1 MALTSGFF
9 NSKNHDRLYDAT
21 QISTLFEGLINDGVY
36 QGVGNIFKV
45 SASNG
50 MNVTVDTGR
59 AWFNNT
65 WTRNDALIVLTVP
78 TAEQVL
84 KRIDAVVIEV
94 NSLETVRNN
103 TVKIVKGTPASNPAK
118 PSLTKNDDV
127 HQYPL
132 AYITVDP
139 NVTAITQQK
148 IQNAVGTSAC
158 PFVTGIID
166 TLDIDNLIA
175 QWSSEFNVLF
185 AELEE
190 KISQAASQTL
200 IDKSVTEPKIAND
213 AVVTRT
219 VKDGVVTRAKLAQ
232 DALYSPIRI
241 VQSDSNVV
249 SSDVGAT
256 IRTDGSA
263 SAITVTLTQ
272 AVSHAMP
279 VGTEIAFLPWAAATM
294 KIAFDGIKVGVL
306 DQTQAYLS
314 PTFTLKHKGMIAI
327 KKILS
332 DSNVDYWLLS
342 GLTEEVT
349 T

>member
-36 QGVGNIFKV
+36 QGVGHIFKV

-103 TVKIVKGTPASNPAK
+103 TIKIVKGTPASNPAK

-139 NVTAITQQK
+139 NVTVITQQK

-166 TLDIDNLIA
+166 TLDIDDLIA

-185 AELEE
+185 AELEDM
-190 KISQAASQTL
+190 IAQAASQTI
-200 IDKSVTEPKIAND
+200 IDGS
-213 AVVTRT
+213 
-219 VKDGVVTRAKLAQ
+219 VTRAKLAQ
-232 DALYSPIRI
+232 DALYSPIRM
-241 VQSDSNVV
+241 VQSDSNVD

-256 IRTDGSA
+256 IRTGGSA

-272 AVSHAMP
+272 TVSHAMP
-279 VGTEIAFLPWAAATM
+279 IGTEIAFLPWVAATM
-294 KIAFDGIKVGVL
+294 KIAFNGVKVGVL
-306 DQTQAYLS
+306 DQAQPYTS

-332 DSNVDYWLLS
+332 DNNGDYWLLS

>member
-103 TVKIVKGTPASNPAK
+103 TIKIVKGTPASNPAK

-139 NVTAITQQK
+139 NVTVITQQK

-166 TLDIDNLIA
+166 TLDIDDLIA

-185 AELEE
+185 AELEDM
-190 KISQAASQTL
+190 IAQAASQTI
-200 IDKSVTEPKIAND
+200 IDGS
-213 AVVTRT
+213 
-219 VKDGVVTRAKLAQ
+219 VTRAKLAK
-232 DALYSPIRI
+232 DALYSPIRM
-241 VQSDSNVV
+241 VQSNSNVV
-249 SSDVGAT
+249 SSDIGAT
-256 IRTDGSA
+256 IRTGGSA

-279 VGTEIAFLPWAAATM
+279 VGTEIAFLPWVAATM
-294 KIAFDGIKVGVL
+294 KIAFNGVKVGIL
-306 DQTQAYLS
+306 EQTQAYTS
-314 PTFTLKHKGMIAI
+314 PTFTLKHKGMVAI
-327 KKILS
+327 KKIIS
-332 DSNVDYWLLS
+332 DNNGDYWLLS
-342 GLTEEVT
+342 GLIEEVT

>member
-36 QGVGNIFKV
+36 QGVGHIFKV

-84 KRIDAVVIEV
+84 KRIDAVVLEV
-94 NSLETVRNN
+94 NSLDTVRNN
-103 TVKIVKGTPASNPAK
+103 TIKIVKGTPASNPSK

-139 NVTAITQQK
+139 NVTVITQQK

-166 TLDIDNLIA
+166 TLDIDDLIA

-185 AELEE
+185 AELEDM
-190 KISQAASQTL
+190 IAQAASQTI
-200 IDKSVTEPKIAND
+200 IDGS
-213 AVVTRT
+213 
-219 VKDGVVTRAKLAQ
+219 VTRAKLAK

-249 SSDVGAT
+249 SSDIGAT
-256 IRTDGSA
+256 IRTGGSA
-263 SAITVTLTQ
+263 SAIKVTLTQ

-279 VGTEIAFLPWAAATM
+279 IGTEIAFLPWVAATM
-294 KIAFDGIKVGVL
+294 KIAFNGVKVGIQ
-306 DQTQAYLS
+306 DQTQAYSS
-314 PTFTLKHKGMIAI
+314 PTFTLKHKGRVAI
-327 KKILS
+327 KKIIS
-332 DSNVDYWLLS
+332 DNNGDYWLLS
-342 GLTEEVT
+342 GLIEEVT

>member
-36 QGVGNIFKV
+36 QGVGHIFKV

-103 TVKIVKGTPASNPAK
+103 SIKIVKGTPASNPAK

-139 NVTAITQQK
+139 NVTVITQQK

-166 TLDIDNLIA
+166 TLDIDDLIA

-185 AELEE
+185 AELEDM
-190 KISQAASQTL
+190 IAQAASQTI
-200 IDKSVTEPKIAND
+200 IDGS
-213 AVVTRT
+213 
-219 VKDGVVTRAKLAQ
+219 VTRAKLAK

-249 SSDVGAT
+249 SSDIGGT
-256 IRTDGSA
+256 IRTGGSA

-272 AVSHAMP
+272 AVSHSMP
-279 VGTEIAFLPWAAATM
+279 VGTEIAFLPWVAAIM
-294 KIAFDGIKVGVL
+294 KIAFNGVKVGIL
-306 DQTQAYLS
+306 EQTQAYVS

-332 DSNVDYWLLS
+332 DNNGDYWLLS
-342 GLTEEVT
+342 GLIEEVT

>member
-36 QGVGNIFKV
+36 QGVGHIFKV

-84 KRIDAVVIEV
+84 KRIDAVVLEV
-94 NSLETVRNN
+94 NSLDTVRNN
-103 TVKIVKGTPASNPAK
+103 TIKIVKGTPASNPAK

-139 NVTAITQQK
+139 NVTIITQQK

-166 TLDIDNLIA
+166 TLDIDDLIA

-185 AELEE
+185 AELEDM
-190 KISQAASQTL
+190 IAQAASQTI
-200 IDKSVTEPKIAND
+200 IDGS
-213 AVVTRT
+213 
-219 VKDGVVTRAKLAQ
+219 VTRAKLAK

-241 VQSDSNVV
+241 VQSNSNVV
-249 SSDVGAT
+249 SSDIGGT
-256 IRTDGSA
+256 IRTGGSA

-279 VGTEIAFLPWAAATM
+279 VGTEIAFLPWVAATM
-294 KIAFDGIKVGVL
+294 KIAFNGVKVGIL
-306 DQTQAYLS
+306 EQTQAYVS

-332 DSNVDYWLLS
+332 DDNGDYWLLS
-342 GLTEEVT
+342 GLIEEVT

>member
-9 NSKNHDRLYDAT
+9 NSKTHDRLYDAT

-36 QGVGNIFKV
+36 QSVGNIFKV

-166 TLDIDNLIA
+166 TLDIDDLIA
-175 QWSSEFNVLF
+175 QWSSEFDVLF

-190 KISQAASQTL
+190 KISQAASQTI
-200 IDKSVTEPKIAND
+200 IDKSVTFPKLAND
-213 AVVTRT
+213 AVKR
-219 VKDGVVTRAKLAQ
+219 VVTNKTVAKANFVSDNTYTDYPYRA
-232 DALYSPIRI
+232 
-241 VQSDSNVV
+241 
-249 SSDVGAT
+249 
-256 IRTDGSA
+256 
-263 SAITVTLTQ
+263 AITVKGVTTDMIPEIIFDVADAIGGNYSPVAQTYNGGIYIYAASPPDNNLTIPTII
-272 AVSHAMP
+272 VWREG
-279 VGTEIAFLPWAAATM
+279 VGTW
-294 KIAFDGIKVGVL
+294 
-306 DQTQAYLS
+306 
-314 PTFTLKHKGMIAI
+314 
-327 KKILS
+327 
-332 DSNVDYWLLS
+332 
-342 GLTEEVT
+342 
-349 T
+349 

>member
-65 WTRNDALIVLTVP
+65 WTRNDAVIVLTVP

-94 NSLETVRNN
+94 NSLENVRNN
-103 TVKIVKGTPASNPAK
+103 SIKIVKGTPASNPAK

-166 TLDIDNLIA
+166 TLDIDNLIT
-175 QWSSEFNVLF
+175 QWSTEFNRLF

-190 KISQAASQTL
+190 KISQAASQTI
-200 IDKSVTEPKIAND
+200 IDGSVTR
-213 AVVTRT
+213 V
-219 VKDGVVTRAKLAQ
+219 KLAQ
-232 DALYSPIRI
+232 DALYSPIRM
-241 VQSDSNVV
+241 VLSDSNVV

-256 IRTDGSA
+256 IRTGGSA

-279 VGTEIAFLPWAAATM
+279 IDAEIAFLPWTGATM
-294 KIAFDGIKVGVL
+294 KIAFDGVKVGVL
-306 DQTQAYLS
+306 DQTQPYIS
-314 PTFTLKHKGMIAI
+314 PTFTLTKYGMVAI

-332 DSNVDYWLLS
+332 DSNGDYWLLT
-342 GLTEEVT
+342 GNAEVV
-349 T
+349 

>member
-36 QGVGNIFKV
+36 QGVGHIFKV

-84 KRIDAVVIEV
+84 KRIDAVVLEV
-94 NSLETVRNN
+94 NSLDTVRNN
-103 TVKIVKGTPASNPAK
+103 TIKIVKGTPASNPAK

-139 NVTAITQQK
+139 NVTVITQQK

-166 TLDIDNLIA
+166 TLDIDDLIA

-185 AELEE
+185 AELEDM
-190 KISQAASQTL
+190 IAQAASQTI
-200 IDKSVTEPKIAND
+200 IDGS
-213 AVVTRT
+213 
-219 VKDGVVTRAKLAQ
+219 VTRAKLAK

-249 SSDVGAT
+249 SSDIGAT
-256 IRTDGSA
+256 IRTGGSA
-263 SAITVTLTQ
+263 STIKVTLTQ
-272 AVSHAMP
+272 AMSHAMP
-279 VGTEIAFLPWAAATM
+279 VGTEIAFLPWVAATM
-294 KIAFDGIKVGVL
+294 KIAFDGVKVGIL
-306 DQTQAYLS
+306 EQTQAYIS
-314 PTFTLKHKGMIAI
+314 PTFTLKHKGMVAI
-327 KKILS
+327 KKIIS
-332 DSNVDYWLLS
+332 DNNGDYWLLS
-342 GLTEEVT
+342 GLIEEVT

>member
-94 NSLETVRNN
+94 NTLETVRNN
-103 TVKIVKGTPASNPAK
+103 SIKIVKGTPASNPAK

-139 NVTAITQQK
+139 NVTVITQQK

-166 TLDIDNLIA
+166 TLNIDDLIA

-185 AELEE
+185 AELEDM
-190 KISQAASQTL
+190 IAQAASQTI
-200 IDKSVTEPKIAND
+200 IDGS
-213 AVVTRT
+213 
-219 VKDGVVTRAKLAQ
+219 VTRAKLAK

-249 SSDVGAT
+249 SSDIGAT
-256 IRTDGSA
+256 IRTGGSA
-263 SAITVTLTQ
+263 SAIKVTLTQ

-279 VGTEIAFLPWAAATM
+279 VGTEIAFLPWVAATM
-294 KIAFDGIKVGVL
+294 KIAFNGVKVGIL
-306 DQTQAYLS
+306 EQTQAYVS

-332 DSNVDYWLLS
+332 DDNGDYWLLS
-342 GLTEEVT
+342 GLIEEVT

>member
-103 TVKIVKGTPASNPAK
+103 TIKIVKGTPASNPAK

-139 NVTAITQQK
+139 NVTVITQQK

-166 TLDIDNLIA
+166 TLDIDDLIA

-185 AELEE
+185 AELEDM
-190 KISQAASQTL
+190 IAQAASQTI
-200 IDKSVTEPKIAND
+200 IDGS
-213 AVVTRT
+213 
-219 VKDGVVTRAKLAQ
+219 VTRAKLAK
-232 DALYSPIRI
+232 DALYSPIRM

-249 SSDVGAT
+249 SSDIGAT
-256 IRTDGSA
+256 IRTGGSA

-279 VGTEIAFLPWAAATM
+279 VGTEIAFLPWVAATM
-294 KIAFDGIKVGVL
+294 KIAFDGVKVGIL
-306 DQTQAYLS
+306 EETQAYTS
-314 PTFTLKHKGMIAI
+314 PTFTLKHKGMVAI
-327 KKILS
+327 KKIIS
-332 DSNVDYWLLS
+332 DNNGDYWLLS
-342 GLTEEVT
+342 GLIEEVT

>member
-36 QGVGNIFKV
+36 QGVGHIFKV

-94 NSLETVRNN
+94 NSLDTVRNN
-103 TVKIVKGTPASNPAK
+103 TIKIVKGTPASNPSK

-139 NVTAITQQK
+139 NVTVITQQK

-166 TLDIDNLIA
+166 TLDIDDLIA

-185 AELEE
+185 SELEDM
-190 KISQAASQTL
+190 IAQAASQTIL
-200 IDKSVTEPKIAND
+200 DKSVTFSKLAND
-213 AVVTRT
+213 AIKRVVTNKVVAKADFKSDNTYTDYPYRAAIA
-219 VKDGVVTRAKLAQ
+219 VNGVTTNMIPEIIFDVV
-232 DALYSPIRI
+232 DAISGNYSPVAQTYNGGVYIYAASPPDNNLTIPTII
-241 VQSDSNVV
+241 VWRE
-249 SSDVGAT
+249 G
-256 IRTDGSA
+256 
-263 SAITVTLTQ
+263 
-272 AVSHAMP
+272 
-279 VGTEIAFLPWAAATM
+279 VGTW
-294 KIAFDGIKVGVL
+294 
-306 DQTQAYLS
+306 
-314 PTFTLKHKGMIAI
+314 
-327 KKILS
+327 
-332 DSNVDYWLLS
+332 
-342 GLTEEVT
+342 
-349 T
+349 

>member
-94 NSLETVRNN
+94 NTLETVRNN
-103 TVKIVKGTPASNPAK
+103 TIKIVKGTPASNPAK

-139 NVTAITQQK
+139 NVTIITQQK

-166 TLDIDNLIA
+166 TLDIDDLIA

-185 AELEE
+185 AELEDM
-190 KISQAASQTL
+190 IAQAASQTI
-200 IDKSVTEPKIAND
+200 IDGS
-213 AVVTRT
+213 
-219 VKDGVVTRAKLAQ
+219 VTRAKLAK

-249 SSDVGAT
+249 SSDIGAT
-256 IRTDGSA
+256 IRTGGSA
-263 SAITVTLTQ
+263 SAIKVTLTQ

-279 VGTEIAFLPWAAATM
+279 VGTEIAFLPWVAATM
-294 KIAFDGIKVGVL
+294 KIAFNGVRVGIL
-306 DQTQAYLS
+306 EQTQAYVS
-314 PTFTLKHKGMIAI
+314 PTFTLKHKGMVAI
-327 KKILS
+327 KKIIS
-332 DSNVDYWLLS
+332 DNNGDYWLLS
-342 GLTEEVT
+342 GLIEEVT

>member
-36 QGVGNIFKV
+36 QGVGHIFKV

-94 NSLETVRNN
+94 NSLDTVRNN
-103 TVKIVKGTPASNPAK
+103 TIKIVKGTPASNPAK

-139 NVTAITQQK
+139 NVTVITQQK

-166 TLDIDNLIA
+166 TLDIDDLIA

-185 AELEE
+185 AELEDM
-190 KISQAASQTL
+190 IAQAASQTIL
-200 IDKSVTEPKIAND
+200 DKSVTFPKLAND
-213 AVVTRT
+213 AIKRVVTNKVVAKADFKSDNTYTDYPYRAAIA
-219 VKDGVVTRAKLAQ
+219 VNGVTTNMIPEIIFNVV
-232 DALYSPIRI
+232 DAISGNYSPVAQTYNGGVYIYAASPPDNNLTIPTII
-241 VQSDSNVV
+241 VWRE
-249 SSDVGAT
+249 G
-256 IRTDGSA
+256 
-263 SAITVTLTQ
+263 
-272 AVSHAMP
+272 
-279 VGTEIAFLPWAAATM
+279 VGTW
-294 KIAFDGIKVGVL
+294 
-306 DQTQAYLS
+306 
-314 PTFTLKHKGMIAI
+314 
-327 KKILS
+327 
-332 DSNVDYWLLS
+332 
-342 GLTEEVT
+342 
-349 T
+349 

>member
-103 TVKIVKGTPASNPAK
+103 TIKIVKGTPASNPSK

-139 NVTAITQQK
+139 NITVITQQK

-166 TLDIDNLIA
+166 TLDIDDLIA

-190 KISQAASQTL
+190 KISQAASQTI
-200 IDKSVTEPKIAND
+200 IDGS
-213 AVVTRT
+213 
-219 VKDGVVTRAKLAQ
+219 VTRAKLAQ
-232 DALYSPIRI
+232 DALYSPIRM

-249 SSDVGAT
+249 SSDIGAT
-256 IRTDGSA
+256 IRTGGSA
-263 SAITVTLTQ
+263 SAIKVTLTQ

-279 VGTEIAFLPWAAATM
+279 VGTEIAFLPWVAATM
-294 KIAFDGIKVGVL
+294 KIAFNGVKVGIL
-306 DQTQAYLS
+306 EQTQAYTS
-314 PTFTLKHKGMIAI
+314 PTFTLKHKGMVAI
-327 KKILS
+327 KKIIS
-332 DSNVDYWLLS
+332 DNNGDYWLLS
-342 GLTEEVT
+342 GLIEEVT

>member
-45 SASNG
+45 SASSG

-103 TVKIVKGTPASNPAK
+103 TIKIVKGTPASNPAK

-139 NVTAITQQK
+139 NVTVITQQK

-166 TLDIDNLIA
+166 TLDIDDLIA

-185 AELEE
+185 AELEDM
-190 KISQAASQTL
+190 IAQAASQTI
-200 IDKSVTEPKIAND
+200 IDGS
-213 AVVTRT
+213 VTRT
-219 VKDGVVTRAKLAQ
+219 KLAK

-241 VQSDSNVV
+241 VQSNSNVV
-249 SSDVGAT
+249 SSDIGGT
-256 IRTDGSA
+256 IRTGGSA

-279 VGTEIAFLPWAAATM
+279 VGTEIAFLPWVAATM
-294 KIAFDGIKVGVL
+294 KIAFNGVKVGIL
-306 DQTQAYLS
+306 EQTQAYVS

-332 DSNVDYWLLS
+332 DDNGDYWLLS
-342 GLTEEVT
+342 GLIEEVT

>member
-103 TVKIVKGTPASNPAK
+103 TIKIVKGTPASNPAK

-139 NVTAITQQK
+139 NITVITQQK

-166 TLDIDNLIA
+166 TLDIDDLIA

-190 KISQAASQTL
+190 KISQAASQTI
-200 IDKSVTEPKIAND
+200 IDGS
-213 AVVTRT
+213 
-219 VKDGVVTRAKLAQ
+219 VTRAKLAQ
-232 DALYSPIRI
+232 DALYSPIRM

-249 SSDVGAT
+249 SSDIGAT
-256 IRTDGSA
+256 IRTGGSA
-263 SAITVTLTQ
+263 SAIKVTLTQ

-279 VGTEIAFLPWAAATM
+279 VGTEIAFLPWVAATM
-294 KIAFDGIKVGVL
+294 KIAFNGVKVGIL
-306 DQTQAYLS
+306 EQTQAYTS
-314 PTFTLKHKGMIAI
+314 PTFTLKHKGMVAI
-327 KKILS
+327 KKIIS
-332 DSNVDYWLLS
+332 DNNGDYWLLS
-342 GLTEEVT
+342 GLIEEVT

>member
-36 QGVGNIFKV
+36 QGVGHIFKV

-84 KRIDAVVIEV
+84 KRIDAVVLEV
-94 NSLETVRNN
+94 NSLDTVRNN
-103 TVKIVKGTPASNPAK
+103 TIKIVKGTPASNPSK
-118 PSLTKNDDV
+118 PSLTKKDDV

-139 NVTAITQQK
+139 NVTVITQQK

-166 TLDIDNLIA
+166 TLDIDDLIA

-185 AELEE
+185 SELEDM
-190 KISQAASQTL
+190 IAQAASQTI
-200 IDKSVTEPKIAND
+200 IDGS
-213 AVVTRT
+213 
-219 VKDGVVTRAKLAQ
+219 VTRAKLAK
-232 DALYSPIRI
+232 DALYSPIRM

-249 SSDVGAT
+249 SSDIGGT
-256 IRTDGSA
+256 IRTGGSA
-263 SAITVTLTQ
+263 SVIKVTLTQ

-279 VGTEIAFLPWAAATM
+279 IGTEIAFLPWVAATM
-294 KIAFDGIKVGVL
+294 KIAFDGVKVGIL
-306 DQTQAYLS
+306 EETQTYSS
-314 PTFTLKHKGMIAI
+314 PTFTLKHKGMVAI
-327 KKILS
+327 KKIIS
-332 DSNVDYWLLS
+332 DNNGDYWLLS
-342 GLTEEVT
+342 GLIEEVT

>member
-36 QGVGNIFKV
+36 QGVGHIFKV

-84 KRIDAVVIEV
+84 KRIDAVVLEV
-94 NSLETVRNN
+94 NSLDTVRNN
-103 TVKIVKGTPASNPAK
+103 TIKIVKGTPASNPSK

-139 NVTAITQQK
+139 NVTVITQQK

-166 TLDIDNLIA
+166 TLDIDDLIA

-185 AELEE
+185 AELEDM
-190 KISQAASQTL
+190 IAQAASQTI
-200 IDKSVTEPKIAND
+200 IDGS
-213 AVVTRT
+213 
-219 VKDGVVTRAKLAQ
+219 VTRAKLAK

-249 SSDVGAT
+249 SSDIGAT
-256 IRTDGSA
+256 IRTGGSA
-263 SAITVTLTQ
+263 SAIKVTLTQ

-279 VGTEIAFLPWAAATM
+279 VGTEIAFLPWVAATM
-294 KIAFDGIKVGVL
+294 KIVFDGVKVGIL
-306 DQTQAYLS
+306 EETQAYIS

-332 DSNVDYWLLS
+332 DNNGDYWLLS
-342 GLTEEVT
+342 GLIEEVT

>member
-9 NSKNHDRLYDAT
+9 NSINHDRLYDAT

-103 TVKIVKGTPASNPAK
+103 TIKIVKGTPASNPSK

-139 NVTAITQQK
+139 NVTAIAQQK
-148 IQNAVGTSAC
+148 IQNAVGTSEC

-185 AELEE
+185 AELEDM
-190 KISQAASQTL
+190 ISQAASQTI
-200 IDKSVTEPKIAND
+200 IDGS
-213 AVVTRT
+213 
-219 VKDGVVTRAKLAQ
+219 VTRAKLAQ
-232 DALYSPIRI
+232 DALYSPIRM

-249 SSDVGAT
+249 SSDVGGT
-256 IRTDGSA
+256 IRTGGSA
-263 SAITVTLTQ
+263 SAITVTVTQ

-279 VGTEIAFLPWAAATM
+279 VGTEIAFLPWVAATM
-294 KIAFDGIKVGVL
+294 KIAFDGVKVGIL
-306 DQTQAYLS
+306 DRTQAYSS

-327 KKILS
+327 KKIIS
-332 DSNVDYWLLS
+332 DNNGDYWLLS
-342 GLTEEVT
+342 GLIEEVT

>member
-103 TVKIVKGTPASNPAK
+103 TIKIVKGTPASNPAK

-139 NVTAITQQK
+139 NVTVITQQK

-190 KISQAASQTL
+190 KISQAASQTI
-200 IDKSVTEPKIAND
+200 IDGS
-213 AVVTRT
+213 
-219 VKDGVVTRAKLAQ
+219 VTRAKLAQ
-232 DALYSPIRI
+232 DALYSPIRM

-249 SSDVGAT
+249 SSDIGAT
-256 IRTDGSA
+256 IRTGGSA
-263 SAITVTLTQ
+263 SAIKVTLTQ

-279 VGTEIAFLPWAAATM
+279 VGTEIAFLPWVAATM
-294 KIAFDGIKVGVL
+294 KIAFNGVKVGIL
-306 DQTQAYLS
+306 EQTQAYTS
-314 PTFTLKHKGMIAI
+314 PTFTLKHKGMVAI
-327 KKILS
+327 KKIIS
-332 DSNVDYWLLS
+332 DNNGDYWLLS
-342 GLTEEVT
+342 GLIEEVT